1 LTSTSRGRFACR
13 CRQRPRLHSPDSR
26 TVTSAHGTGRQPYF
40 AARETHS
47 AIVLFTGD
55 LAHKIKKPVD
65 LGFLDFRTEPAR
77 LAVCHR
83 RVELNLRLAPDVYL
97 LPASGSTHCMSGCR
111 LKHNPGRDRNQVWQ
125 CVRGC
130 DRLSPSPPRDGCQAA
145 PSGRTPTGKS
155 RQRQSGMY
163 SKKQPGFHPEAL
175 SMITRGR
182 LDQDQRP

>member
-1 LTSTSRGRFACR
+1 
-13 CRQRPRLHSPDSR
+13 
-26 TVTSAHGTGRQPYF
+26 VTSAPGTGRQPYF

-97 LPASGSTHCMSGCR
+97 GVARVTFDALHERVPAQANNSGS
-111 LKHNPGRDRNQVWQ
+111 DRNQVWQ

-130 DRLSPSPPRDGCQAA
+130 DRLSPTPPRDGCKAA

-163 SKKQPGFHPEAL
+163 
-175 SMITRGR
+175 
-182 LDQDQRP
+182 